1 MDLERIKERVLKMR
15 CEDQK
20 RQQVEQKFDE
30 DEDPFQR
37 YYASVPSLS
46 MLFKHQIS
54 FTHSPLFRIKFL
66 I

>member
-1 MDLERIKERVLKMR
+1 MLRIKERVLKMR

-37 YYASVPSLS
+37 YYASVPL
-46 MLFKHQIS
+46 LLPAILPNIFLP
-54 FTHSPLFRIKFL
+54 FTHPFSYLTSNS
-66 I
+66 